1 MSISW
6 NNDVYK
12 KLTYL
17 TQSQDKRTALIFLVS
32 AR

>member
-6 NNDVYK
+6 NIDVYK
-12 KLTYL
+12 KLTYP
-17 TQSQDKRTALIFLVS
+17 TQSQDKSTALIFLVS